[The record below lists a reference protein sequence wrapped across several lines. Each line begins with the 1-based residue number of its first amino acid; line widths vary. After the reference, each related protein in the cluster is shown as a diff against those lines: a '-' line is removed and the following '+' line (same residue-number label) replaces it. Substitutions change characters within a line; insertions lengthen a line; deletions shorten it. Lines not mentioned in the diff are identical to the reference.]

1 MEEKYTCENCGSEM
15 IFDVASQA
23 LKCQG
28 CGAVIQI
35 KNNSKDITEHPL
47 TLEAKQRIRAGEKKS
62 HTMECQGCGAR
73 IEVDAHSTATQCPYC
88 GSRYVLADKQEDVI
102 IPDGVVPF
110 QIDNNRVG
118 ELFRQWL
125 KSRWLAPGSLKNM
138 YQTDKVQGIYLPYW
152 TFDAHAEADYTGR
165 GGRHRTRTVQNSD
178 GKTVTQVYTEWHR
191 VAGHIRHFFDD
202 ILIPATNSLSLE
214 QLEKIADFDTGQIAS
229 YGPEYLSGYNSEC
242 FSVDLEISHQK
253 ARHEMLERLESMAR
267 NEILSRYDEADSIH
281 IQADFREESF
291 KHVLLPVYSTAYMF
305 KDKVYQVLV
314 NGQTGDITGK
324 YPLSPAKIA
333 LICAAMAV
341 IVILI
346 ILFVIS

>member
-1 MEEKYTCENCGSEM
+1 
-15 IFDVASQA
+15 
-23 LKCQG
+23 
-28 CGAVIQI
+28 
-35 KNNSKDITEHPL
+35 
-47 TLEAKQRIRAGEKKS
+47 
-62 HTMECQGCGAR
+62 
-73 IEVDAHSTATQCPYC
+73 
-88 GSRYVLADKQEDVI
+88 
-102 IPDGVVPF
+102 
-110 QIDNNRVG
+110 
-118 ELFRQWL
+118 
-125 KSRWLAPGSLKNM
+125 M
-138 YQTDKVQGIYLPYW
+138 YQTDKIQGIYLPYW

-165 GGRHRTRTVQNSD
+165 GGRHRTRTVQNSE

-202 ILIPATNSLSLE
+202 ILIPATNSLPLE

-242 FSVDLEISHQK
+242 FSVDLETSHQE
-253 ARHEMLERLESMAR
+253 ARHEMLEYLESMAR

-333 LICAAMAV
+333 LICAAIAV